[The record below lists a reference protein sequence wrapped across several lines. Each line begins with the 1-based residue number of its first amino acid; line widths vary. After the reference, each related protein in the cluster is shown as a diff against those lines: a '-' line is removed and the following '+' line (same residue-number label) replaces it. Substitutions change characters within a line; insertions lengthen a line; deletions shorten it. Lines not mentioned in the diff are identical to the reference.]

1 MVEKK
6 AKLTALIIVL
16 NGERTIGSCLQSLAF
31 CDNIVVIDSFSTDKT
46 KEICQEHKAFFVE
59 NPFKGYME
67 QIRFGIDWIQ
77 KKRPLRMDFFLGLR
91 RNLLFGTQ
99 RKNPK
104 SPCPQFAR
112 FRLSSF
118 PPHMV
123 L

>member
-46 KEICQEHKAFFVE
+46 KKSVRNTKRFLLKTRSKAIWNKSGSVLT
-59 NPFKGYME
+59 GY
-67 QIRFGIDWIQ
+67 